1 MIRLAFLLLI
11 GCAPKPYVPPAS
23 HPANPAAPTGRLAGP
38 PPALRPGVVET
49 PPQPAPAPAPKHEH

>member
-1 MIRLAFLLLI
+1 MIRIAFVLLI

-38 PPALRPGVVET
+38 PPALRPGVVEPPVQPT
-49 PPQPAPAPAPKHEH
+49 PPPKHEH